1 MKKSLGFAVALMAA
15 ISLAGCAPQA
25 TEPTQSATE
34 SATEAQPLVVYAGR
48 SEELVQPLIDQFT
61 ADTGIEVE
69 VRYAGSAEL
78 AAQILEEGTNTPADV
93 FFAQDA
99 GALGAVSKAGLLKTL
114 DQNVRDLVAPE
125 CGAKD
130 GSWVGVSG
138 RVRVLN
144 YNPEKVTE
152 LPKSVFDLANPEYK
166 GRVAIA
172 PTNASFQAFVTAMR
186 VLEGDAKTLEW
197 LEAMKTN
204 AVIYEK
210 NGAILDAV
218 EAGEVDMGLI
228 NHYYWFAKAKEVGTE
243 NMKSKLAQ
251 FEGKDVG
258 NLRNVAGVGIL
269 SDNPSAKIFV
279 EYLLSQKGQQYFVDE
294 TGEYPLVSG
303 VEPLEGELPLS
314 EIPSPDF
321 DLNDLDALEQT
332 LELIRQ
338 AGLI

>member
-1 MKKSLGFAVALMAA
+1 M
-15 ISLAGCAPQA
+15 A
-25 TEPTQSATE
+25 TEPSQSATE
-34 SATEAQPLVVYAGR
+34 SAGEAQPLVVYAGR
-48 SEELVQPLIDQFT
+48 SEELVQPLLDQFT

-78 AAQILEEGTNTPADV
+78 AAQLLEEGSNTPADV

-99 GALGAVSKAGLLKTL
+99 GALGAVSKAGLLQTL
-114 DQNVRDLVAPE
+114 DQSVRDLVSSE
-125 CGAKD
+125 YGAKD
-130 GSWVGVSG
+130 GSWIGVSG

-144 YNPEKVTE
+144 YNPAKVTE

-166 GRVAIA
+166 GRIAIA

-186 VLEGDAKTLEW
+186 VIEGEAKTLAW

-228 NHYYWFAKAKEVGTE
+228 NHYYWFAKAKEIGTE

-251 FEGKDVG
+251 FEGQDIG

-279 EYLLSQKGQQYFVDE
+279 EYLLSQKGQQYFVE
-294 TGEYPLVSG
+294 QTNEYPLVSG
-303 VEPLEGELPLS
+303 VTAVEGVTPLS
-314 EIPSPDF
+314 DIPSPDI
-321 DLNDLDALEQT
+321 DLNDLDSLEQT